1 MPRKTAEEKAQEAEE
16 KARKEAK
23 AEAEKLTRPTAGKKG
38 NVPALQI
45 NIGDPFIDG
54 TIRAYKT
61 AGGKADA
68 NARPFVLL
76 ASDPAAAATLQ
87 NYKLRCGGACD
98 SVRLAEAEKAIAAF
112 EEFAK
117 KS

>member
-54 TIRAYKT
+54 TIRAYQN
-61 AGGKADA
+61 AGGKADV
-68 NARPFVLL
+68 NVRPFVLL
-76 ASDPAAAATLQ
+76 ANDPAAVIALA
-87 NYKLRCGGACD
+87 NYKLRCNGACD
-98 SVRLAEAEKAIAAF
+98 AIRTAEAAKAIAAF